1 VIVLRVMRFS
11 TSMYPRELDAGRHF
25 SIELGMLASV
35 EAKGSE
41 DFKDGSVERLD
52 RWMSFDRSYRA
63 CVHLT

>member
-1 VIVLRVMRFS
+1 
-11 TSMYPRELDAGRHF
+11 MYPRELDAGRHF